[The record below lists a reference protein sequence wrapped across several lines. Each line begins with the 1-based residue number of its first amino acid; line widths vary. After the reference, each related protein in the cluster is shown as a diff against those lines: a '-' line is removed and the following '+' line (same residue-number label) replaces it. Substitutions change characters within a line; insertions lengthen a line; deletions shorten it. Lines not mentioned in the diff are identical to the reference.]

1 MAIPNKIF
9 DCIIIGGGQAG
20 LSVAY
25 FLKRSKLNYLIL
37 DAESN
42 SGGSWLHT
50 WDSLKLFSP
59 SQYSSLS
66 GWQMPTTK
74 QEYPTKEEYLSYLS
88 NYEKRYNFPIQRSTF
103 VEEVV
108 KEGELFKLKTNQG
121 VFISKTVVSA
131 TGTARSPFIPIYPKI
146 DEFLG
151 MQIHSSAYKNSSP
164 FRNKRVVVVGGGNSG
179 AQILA
184 EVSKVAYT
192 KWVTLDKPTFLPEE
206 IDGRYL
212 FNQAN
217 EKYLKKKNTSNTLQ
231 VSLSD
236 IVQVESVKD
245 GLARNVFKDHR
256 PFSSFYKNGVI
267 WQDGKKEA
275 FDAIIWCTGFRPYLN
290 HLKKLN
296 IIENDKVITKNTRAV
311 KESNLWL
318 VGYGNWTGFASATIY
333 GVGKTAKITAKEI
346 INSLS

>member
-37 DAESN
+37 DAEGN

-192 KWVTLDKPTFLPEE
+192 KWVTLDKPTFL
-206 IDGRYL
+206 
-212 FNQAN
+212 
-217 EKYLKKKNTSNTLQ
+217 
-231 VSLSD
+231 V
-236 IVQVESVKD
+236 
-245 GLARNVFKDHR
+245 
-256 PFSSFYKNGVI
+256 
-267 WQDGKKEA
+267 
-275 FDAIIWCTGFRPYLN
+275 
-290 HLKKLN
+290 
-296 IIENDKVITKNTRAV
+296 
-311 KESNLWL
+311 
-318 VGYGNWTGFASATIY
+318 
-333 GVGKTAKITAKEI
+333 
-346 INSLS
+346 